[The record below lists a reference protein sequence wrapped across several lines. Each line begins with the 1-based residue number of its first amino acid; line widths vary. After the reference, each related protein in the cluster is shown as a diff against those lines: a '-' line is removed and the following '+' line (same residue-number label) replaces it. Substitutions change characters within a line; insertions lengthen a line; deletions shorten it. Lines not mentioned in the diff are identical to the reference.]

1 MHRANRAGRSVM
13 TRRVLDCVVV
23 GAGPAGLA
31 ASAALTDGGVEHEI
45 LERGRVGES
54 WRTQRWDSFRLNT
67 PGWMNQMLGEQPRDA
82 YATGAEVVERL
93 EQLAAKSPIHAGVRV
108 ARLAPVGDGYVL
120 WTADGDLRART
131 VVAATGAENVP
142 RIPALAGAFPDRVA
156 QYHAADYRRAGLLP
170 KGGVLVVGSGQSG
183 CQITEDLRA
192 GGRHVVLA
200 TSPVGRA
207 PTPYRGRE
215 TVDWLVEAGFFDQR
229 PQDLPDPSMMR
240 APNPLLA
247 PGGRS
252 LSLQALARAGVTL
265 VGRPVAVDGERVSF
279 DASVAANVAAGD
291 AFAERAR
298 AMVDDIIRRRG
309 LDAPPAEPDDT
320 GAPVELNPPMALNLR
335 ADEIAG
341 VVWCTGFTGD
351 FSWLDPALVDA
362 DGQPRHDDAA
372 APAPGVWYVGP
383 RWLIRRGS
391 SLLHGFPGDAATVAD
406 AVKAH
411 LGNRAPHRATS
422 R

>member
-1 MHRANRAGRSVM
+1 MSVSAKRQNRRPIA
-13 TRRVLDCVVV
+13 RRVLDCVVV

-31 ASAALTDGGVEHEI
+31 ASAALTDRGVEHEVF
-45 LERGRVGES
+45 ERGRVGES

-67 PGWMNQMLGEQPRDA
+67 PGWMNEMLGEQARDA

-93 EQLAAKSPIHAGVRV
+93 DQLAADCPIHAGVGV
-108 ARLAPVGDGYVL
+108 ARLAAAADGYVL
-120 WTADGDLRART
+120 RTADGDLRART
-131 VVAATGAENVP
+131 VVAATGDANVP
-142 RIPALAGAFPDRVA
+142 RMPALARAFPDRVA
-156 QYHAADYRRAGLLP
+156 QYHAADYRRAGLLDE
-170 KGGVLVVGSGQSG
+170 GGVLVVGSGQSG
-183 CQITEDLRA
+183 CQIAEDLRA
-192 GGRHVVLA
+192 GGREVVLA

-207 PTPYRGRE
+207 PTPYRGRD
-215 TVDWLVEAGFFDQR
+215 TIDWLVEAGFFDQR

-265 VGRPVAVDGERVSF
+265 VGRPVAMDRERVSF
-279 DASVAANVAAGD
+279 DASVAANMAAAD

-298 AMVDDIIRRRG
+298 DMVDDIIRRHG

-320 GAPVELNPPMALNLR
+320 GPPVNLTSPMALHLR
-335 ADEIAG
+335 THEITS

-362 DGQPRHDDAA
+362 DSQPRHDDTA
-372 APAPGVWYVGP
+372 APAPGVWYVGL
-383 RWLIRRGS
+383 RWLTRRGS
-391 SLLHGFPGDAATVAD
+391 GLLHGFPGDAATVAD
-406 AVKAH
+406 AIEAY
-411 LGNRAPHRATS
+411 LGNRVTKT
-422 R
+422 

>member
-1 MHRANRAGRSVM
+1 MRH
-13 TRRVLDCVVV
+13 RVLDCVVV

-31 ASAALTDGGVEHEI
+31 ASAALTERGVEHEV

-67 PGWMNQMLGEQPRDA
+67 PGWMNQMLGAQPRDA
-82 YATGAEVVERL
+82 YATGGEVVERL
-93 EQLAAKSPIHAGVRV
+93 EQLAADCPIHAGARV
-108 ARLAPVGDGYVL
+108 TRLALVGDGYVL
-120 WTADGDLRART
+120 RTADGDLRART

-142 RIPALAGAFPDRVA
+142 RIPPLAGAFPDRVA

-170 KGGVLVVGSGQSG
+170 EGGVLVVGSGQSG
-183 CQITEDLRA
+183 CQIAEDVRVS
-192 GGRHVVLA
+192 GREVVLA

-207 PTPYRGRE
+207 PTPYRGRD

-229 PQDLPDPSMMR
+229 PRDLPDPSMMR

-252 LSLQALARAGVTL
+252 LSLQALARAGATL
-265 VGRPVAVDGERVSF
+265 VGRPIAVDGERVSF

-298 AMVDDIIRRRG
+298 AMVDDIIRGHG

-320 GAPVELNPPMALNLR
+320 GAPVERNPPLALDLR
-335 ADEIAG
+335 AHEIVS

-351 FSWLDPALVDA
+351 FSWLDPALLDA
-362 DGQPRHDDAA
+362 EGQPRHDDAA
-372 APAPGVWYVGP
+372 APAPGVWYVGL

-406 AVKAH
+406 AVQAY
-411 LGNRAPHRATS
+411 LANRVPHRATTTS